1 MTVSGLFLDC
11 FQGNESGYNVTKL
24 WERIVTQDQNINL
37 VGENNLIIL
46 RNQSLHKRNISLKDL
61 VL

>member
-1 MTVSGLFLDC
+1 MTVTGLFLDC
-11 FQGNESGYNVTKL
+11 FQGNESGYNVTRL

-37 VGENNLIIL
+37 VGVK
-46 RNQSLHKRNISLKDL
+46 KRNISLKDL